1 MLSKNEVAK
10 LKSLHRKQVLLCPEL
25 DGLQAKY
32 RIKRILKGKTREERV
47 EELIDRVANEKLTF
61 DSSYKDAKLVSQ
73 IFLYEPFSPMEV
85 FEILCKN
92 RYR

>member
-1 MLSKNEVAK
+1 MSKNEEAK
-10 LKSLHRKQVLLCPEL
+10 LKSLQRKLIVLCPEL

-32 RIKRILKGKTREERV
+32 RIKRIFKGKTREERV

-61 DSSYKDAKLVSQ
+61 DSSYKDAKLVSL
-73 IFLYEPFSPMEV
+73 IFLYEPFSPTEV

>member
-85 FEILCKN
+85 FEILCKY

>member
-1 MLSKNEVAK
+1 MSKNEVAK
-10 LKSLHRKQVLLCPEL
+10 LKSLQRKLTVLCPEL

-32 RIKRILKGKTREERV
+32 RIKRVLKGKTREERV

-61 DSSYKDAKLVSQ
+61 DSSYKDAKLVSL
-73 IFLYEPFSPMEV
+73 IFLYEPFSPMEI
-85 FEILCKN
+85 FEILCKY

>member
-1 MLSKNEVAK
+1 VLSGNEVER
-10 LKSLHRKQVLLCPEL
+10 LKSLRGKLAVLCPET
-25 DGLQAKY
+25 DGLQAKH

-47 EELIDRVANEKLTF
+47 EELVDKVANEKLTF

-73 IFLYEPFSPMEV
+73 IFIYEPFSPMEV
-85 FEILCKN
+85 LEILCKN